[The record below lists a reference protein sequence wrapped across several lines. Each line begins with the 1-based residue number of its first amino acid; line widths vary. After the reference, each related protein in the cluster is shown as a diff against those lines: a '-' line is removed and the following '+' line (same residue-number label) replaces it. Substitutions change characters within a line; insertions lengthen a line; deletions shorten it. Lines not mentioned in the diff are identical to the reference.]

1 MRAEYHFKAINC
13 FVQCLEYDKIV
24 RYASSI
30 GLKMDDAS
38 MLSQLLF
45 SKSQGALYLKKG
57 LVNAKGGPLIDSKLG
72 KSQLVQK

>member
-1 MRAEYHFKAINC
+1 
-13 FVQCLEYDKIV
+13 
-24 RYASSI
+24 
-30 GLKMDDAS
+30 